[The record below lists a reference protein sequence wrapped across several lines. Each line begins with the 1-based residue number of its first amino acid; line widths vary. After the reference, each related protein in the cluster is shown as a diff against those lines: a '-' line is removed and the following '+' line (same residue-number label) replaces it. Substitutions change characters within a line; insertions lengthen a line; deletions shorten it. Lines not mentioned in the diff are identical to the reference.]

1 MGQPGMRVTVDAA
14 MRARDVSRPG
24 IDPDPGDVPAG
35 PANGRRSASAAQ
47 NSAGADSTGGGNGS
61 DGTRDVRG
69 STERDDVE
77 SRPQRDRRGKGERRR
92 LSKRHARARR

>member
-24 IDPDPGDVPAG
+24 IAPDPGEVSPG
-35 PANGRRSASAAQ
+35 SAPPTEAA
-47 NSAGADSTGGGNGS
+47 AGGGEH
-61 DGTRDVRG
+61 DVRG
-69 STERDDVE
+69 TAERDDVE
-77 SRPQRDRRGKGERRR
+77 GRPQRDRRGKGERRR